1 MIFILFFL
9 SAGFVFISHGL
20 DKFSMSKHVSEKHF
34 PTIQFIAKLFLSFAL
49 QLTILALV
57 QFLVIETTQFNIC
70 AYLFSVKY
78 IHLLLCGYVL
88 IFIYKKYRLMLNEKN
103 LYYIGSIRHS
113 HPNPIQ
119 HLNIVLF
126 DATTRLEI
134 LEKKLS
140 ILKSFSPIPV
150 ALLILNN
157 LPQDLIFSPN
167 IKSFVLQNQL
177 NIGLLVILGI
187 YTYHLFSTFSA
198 QKQIITHISKI
209 KKELY
214 LLSSQDSELSI
225 SNSRNNP
232 EPP

>member
-20 DKFSMSKHVSEKHF
+20 DKFSMPKHVSEKHF

-157 LPQDLIFSPN
+157 LPQDLIFSPDTN
-167 IKSFVLQNQL
+167 
-177 NIGLLVILGI
+177 LL
-187 YTYHLFSTFSA
+187 FC
-198 QKQIITHISKI
+198 KI
-209 KKELY
+209 
-214 LLSSQDSELSI
+214 
-225 SNSRNNP
+225 N
-232 EPP
+232 

>member
-1 MIFILFFL
+1 
-9 SAGFVFISHGL
+9 
-20 DKFSMSKHVSEKHF
+20 
-34 PTIQFIAKLFLSFAL
+34 
-49 QLTILALV
+49 
-57 QFLVIETTQFNIC
+57 
-70 AYLFSVKY
+70 
-78 IHLLLCGYVL
+78 
-88 IFIYKKYRLMLNEKN
+88 MLNEKN

-157 LPQDLIFSPN
+157 LPQDLIFSPD

-177 NIGLLVILGI
+177 NMLRVFIPHVFSFFCGCILLLTG
-187 YTYHLFSTFSA
+187 
-198 QKQIITHISKI
+198 
-209 KKELY
+209 
-214 LLSSQDSELSI
+214 
-225 SNSRNNP
+225 
-232 EPP
+232 

>member
-1 MIFILFFL
+1 
-9 SAGFVFISHGL
+9 
-20 DKFSMSKHVSEKHF
+20 
-34 PTIQFIAKLFLSFAL
+34 
-49 QLTILALV
+49 
-57 QFLVIETTQFNIC
+57 
-70 AYLFSVKY
+70 
-78 IHLLLCGYVL
+78 
-88 IFIYKKYRLMLNEKN
+88 MLNEKN

-157 LPQDLIFSPN
+157 LPQDLIFSPD

-225 SNSRNNP
+225 SNSRNSLLDFIQF
-232 EPP
+232 PPFTHISTLAAYRISVRAIMLRVFIPHVFSFFCGCILLLTG

>member
-1 MIFILFFL
+1 MRIRSHLHL
-9 SAGFVFISHGL
+9 QKISL
-20 DKFSMSKHVSEKHF
+20 NAQWEKSLLYR
-34 PTIQFIAKLFLSFAL
+34 QY
-49 QLTILALV
+49 
-57 QFLVIETTQFNIC
+57 TTQP
-70 AYLFSVKY
+70 SK
-78 IHLLLCGYVL
+78 
-88 IFIYKKYRLMLNEKN
+88 
-103 LYYIGSIRHS
+103 SD
-113 HPNPIQ
+113 P
-119 HLNIVLF
+119 
-126 DATTRLEI
+126 TRLEI
-134 LEKKLS
+134 LKKKLS

-157 LPQDLIFSPN
+157 LPQDLIFSPD

>member
-20 DKFSMSKHVSEKHF
+20 DKFSMPKHVSEKHF

-88 IFIYKKYRLMLNEKN
+88 IFIYKKYCLMLNEKN

-126 DATTRLEI
+126 GCHYTI
-134 LEKKLS
+134 GNIGEKNLS
-140 ILKSFSPIPV
+140 ILKMFLSDSCCT
-150 ALLILNN
+150 
-157 LPQDLIFSPN
+157 
-167 IKSFVLQNQL
+167 
-177 NIGLLVILGI
+177 
-187 YTYHLFSTFSA
+187 TYF
-198 QKQIITHISKI
+198 K
-209 KKELY
+209 
-214 LLSSQDSELSI
+214 
-225 SNSRNNP
+225 
-232 EPP
+232 

>member
-88 IFIYKKYRLMLNEKN
+88 IFIYKKISLNAQWEKSLLYRQYTTQPSKSDPTLE
-103 LYYIGSIRHS
+103 YRTFWCHYTIG
-113 HPNPIQ
+113 
-119 HLNIVLF
+119 
-126 DATTRLEI
+126 
-134 LEKKLS
+134 
-140 ILKSFSPIPV
+140 
-150 ALLILNN
+150 
-157 LPQDLIFSPN
+157 
-167 IKSFVLQNQL
+167 
-177 NIGLLVILGI
+177 NIGEKTI
-187 YTYHLFSTFSA
+187 YSKKFLSDSCCTTYF
-198 QKQIITHISKI
+198 K
-209 KKELY
+209 
-214 LLSSQDSELSI
+214 
-225 SNSRNNP
+225 
-232 EPP
+232 

>member
-1 MIFILFFL
+1 MRIRSHLHLQKILL
-9 SAGFVFISHGL
+9 NAQW
-20 DKFSMSKHVSEKHF
+20 EKSLLYR
-34 PTIQFIAKLFLSFAL
+34 QY
-49 QLTILALV
+49 
-57 QFLVIETTQFNIC
+57 TTQPSKSDPTLEYRTFWCHYTIGNIGE
-70 AYLFSVKY
+70 KT
-78 IHLLLCGYVL
+78 
-88 IFIYKKYRLMLNEKN
+88 IY
-103 LYYIGSIRHS
+103 S
-113 HPNPIQ
+113 
-119 HLNIVLF
+119 
-126 DATTRLEI
+126 
-134 LEKKLS
+134 
-140 ILKSFSPIPV
+140 KSFSPIPV

-157 LPQDLIFSPN
+157 LPQDLIFSPD

-209 KKELY
+209 KKELF